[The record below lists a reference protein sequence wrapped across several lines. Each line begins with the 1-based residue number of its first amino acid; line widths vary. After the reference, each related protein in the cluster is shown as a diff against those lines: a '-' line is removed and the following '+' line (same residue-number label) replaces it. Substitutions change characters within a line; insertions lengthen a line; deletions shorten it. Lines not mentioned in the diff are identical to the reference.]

1 MIQPPLRKERGFS
14 LPVILPR
21 RSMTFRPLDTADLGA
36 VLTRLAGE
44 GERIGVVYVRGYW
57 GNVNALMDL
66 AQARDAV

>member
-1 MIQPPLRKERGFS
+1 MAARARANAEG
-14 LPVILPR
+14 VR
-21 RSMTFRPLDTADLGA
+21 RIRETLAAMEGEGTLDTADLGA

-57 GNVNALMDL
+57 GNVNDLMDL